1 LSSLDVSSLPVNA
14 DQLTTTIE
22 LGVKVV
28 ALLVLA
34 YALSQAR
41 RVTNDVVA
49 NAGQFGDDNERK
61 RKVVF
66 RAIFNFYI
74 AFAIV
79 IVVCGL
85 FGLFQGELFVGALI
99 ALLTGLG
106 VKMSYD
112 IRD

>member
-1 LSSLDVSSLPVNA
+1 MNP
-14 DQLTTTIE
+14 DQLNAALE
-22 LGVKVV
+22 L
-28 ALLVLA
+28 ALKASALILLG

-41 RVTNDVVA
+41 RVTNDVAA

-74 AFAIV
+74 AFATI
-79 IVVCGL
+79 IVVICGI
-85 FGLFQGELFVGALI
+85 FALFQRELFVAALI

-106 VKMSYD
+106 IKMSYD
-112 IRD
+112 IKD

>member
-1 LSSLDVSSLPVNA
+1 MNQELLEKL
-14 DQLTTTIE
+14 LTFIPKAGALIL
-22 LGVKVV
+22 LG
-28 ALLVLA
+28 

-41 RVTNDVVA
+41 RVTNDVAA
-49 NAGQFGDDNERK
+49 NAGQFGEDNERK

-74 AFAIV
+74 TLLII
-79 IVVCGL
+79 IVVACGL
-85 FGLFQGELFVGALI
+85 FDLFPREMFTGTLI

-112 IRD
+112 IGKPD

>member
-1 LSSLDVSSLPVNA
+1 MNA
-14 DQLTTTIE
+14 DQLNTNVE
-22 LGVKVV
+22 LGVKAI
-28 ALLVLA
+28 ALVVLA

-41 RVTNDVVA
+41 RVTNDVAA

-74 AFAIV
+74 AFATII

-85 FGLFQGELFVGALI
+85 FGLFQHELFVAALI

-106 VKMSYD
+106 VKLTYD
-112 IRD
+112 IKD

>member
-1 LSSLDVSSLPVNA
+1 MLAFILKA
-14 DQLTTTIE
+14 
-22 LGVKVV
+22 GG
-28 ALLVLA
+28 LVLLG

-41 RVTNDVVA
+41 RVTNDVA
-49 NAGQFGDDNERK
+49 TNAGQFGDDNERK

-74 AFAIV
+74 AFATII

-85 FGLFQGELFVGALI
+85 FDLLQRELFVAALV

-112 IRD
+112 IKG

>member
-1 LSSLDVSSLPVNA
+1 MNA
-14 DQLTTTIE
+14 DQLTTAIE
-22 LGVKVV
+22 LGVKIV

-41 RVTNDVVA
+41 RVTNDVAA

-74 AFAIV
+74 ALAIV
-79 IVVCGL
+79 VVVVCGL
-85 FGLFQGELFVGALI
+85 FGLFQRELFVGVLI

-112 IRD
+112 IKD